1 MTSKVLLYK
10 LVFLIIVFN
19 TTYTCCRQ
27 KTPQSTLYIRTRR
40 YTQDLLGM
48 TSVSFDLKVLQVY
61 PAFSVPGTQLL
72 QAHTGAIEGTGILH

>member
-1 MTSKVLLYK
+1 
-10 LVFLIIVFN
+10 
-19 TTYTCCRQ
+19 
-27 KTPQSTLYIRTRR
+27 
-40 YTQDLLGM
+40 M